1 MQEKDYLKSV
11 IETIELCHPNVIF
24 VEKSVS
30 RDIQESILSKGMT
43 LVFDMKL
50 HRLERVARCTGSP
63 ILSSDTLMS
72 QKLKQCDSFRIEKF
86 VEEHAGF
93 GEGGKKPS
101 KTLMFLE
108 GCPTRLGCT
117 VSLLCLSSCFN
128 TYICT
133 SMTYFSEL
141 TL

>member
-1 MQEKDYLKSV
+1 M
-11 IETIELCHPNVIF
+11 CHPHVVL

-30 RDIQESILSKGMT
+30 RDIQESILKKGMT

-63 ILSSDTLMS
+63 ILSLDTLTS
-72 QKLKQCDSFRIEKF
+72 QKLKQCDSFYIEKF
-86 VEEHAGF
+86 VEELAGS

-101 KTLMFLE
+101 KTLMFIE

-117 VSLLCLSSCFN
+117 VSLLFSCKCFSSQMNKYAWIF
-128 TYICT
+128 
-133 SMTYFSEL
+133 
-141 TL
+141 